1 MAQEIEK
8 GSLIWYNASNA
19 TNTDT
24 WVQSLNKFLDRKSSF
39 LTDITLNS
47 HKHLY
52 ARPKAVHFIGHL
64 LHFYVSFYEEENI
77 SCIAILQYILCL
89 QVSMQQLKIDEWWLG
104 NLDVQ
109 LTQERI

>member
-1 MAQEIEK
+1 MGFRPMAQEIEK

-39 LTDITLNS
+39 LTDITLTS

-52 ARPKAVHFIGHL
+52 ARPKAV
-64 LHFYVSFYEEENI
+64 Y
-77 SCIAILQYILCL
+77 C
-89 QVSMQQLKIDEWWLG
+89 
-104 NLDVQ
+104 
-109 LTQERI
+109 

>member
-52 ARPKAVHFIGHL
+52 ARPKAVQYIANFIGHL

-77 SCIAILQYILCL
+77 LCITIL
-89 QVSMQQLKIDEWWLG
+89 
-104 NLDVQ
+104 
-109 LTQERI
+109 